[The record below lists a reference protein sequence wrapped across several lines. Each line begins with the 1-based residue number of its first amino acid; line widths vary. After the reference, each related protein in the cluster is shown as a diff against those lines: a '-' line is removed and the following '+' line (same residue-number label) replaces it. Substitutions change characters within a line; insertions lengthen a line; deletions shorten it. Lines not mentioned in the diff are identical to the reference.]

1 MTDSEAQSLAEHIG
15 LDNRFRLAVSLAA
28 FVLAAALRSV
38 NILTDLRPLTG
49 LVIAY
54 NIPYILAW
62 TLLHR
67 ISWLRPII
75 YFLSFLD
82 FAAITAA
89 VKLTG
94 ALNSPFFYLYPIP
107 FLVHAFQFDLAL
119 ISFDGILSLACFGGL
134 IWAQHAGVPVR
145 QIGIALG
152 QLVFLCFII
161 VAALFTAHRFR
172 KKDRSVR
179 RSLRAMQTTVAFLED
194 INILKPGLSAQE
206 LQTQLVNRLNQ
217 ILKPLEVYSRLWI
230 VNNAWKALHGVGE
243 HPALRPGSAHHLPT
257 VACPAFALR
266 RTFRFR
272 QGQTDPCPS
281 EQFNYARHL
290 CLPVANEQE
299 CFGVLFLGSFATSP
313 WDAEDLHLFDMLTQ
327 AIALTLHRRGLFET
341 LQEKVG
347 ELNFSFE
354 VGATALA
361 TFVGSTQ
368 SIDET
373 TLHILD
379 GVLSILKVDRA
390 SLMLWN
396 PVSQKLQTQWVRG
409 GDFKIQSP
417 IQLALGEG
425 MAGWALKSGE
435 PYWAEYAM
443 TDPHYLPS
451 TQPIQSLLCVPVF
464 TMEGQPLGVINAVTV
479 QTPRAFISREINFL
493 KWFGRQ
499 AALAIENAQ
508 LHHRNRANID
518 QLSDLNKMKSQF
530 LSLVSHDLRGPLTG
544 VRGFCEVLK
553 QQVLGTLTPK
563 QMELMEQLE
572 RQVNLQERMVD
583 DLLDFARM
591 EKGQLSIQPVKTDLG
606 ALLRDEVEKSL
617 PEALDRKISLHL
629 SLSNLK
635 SMPPILID
643 DDRIRQVVWNLL
655 HNALKF
661 TPEQGRIVL
670 RAGWYSDETV
680 TVAVEDTGVGL
691 SPDTQERVFEKFFQI
706 SPGGSKGA
714 QGLGLGLAI
723 CKEIILAHQGSIRAE
738 SPGLGLG
745 TTISFTVPIR
755 KAAESTVETS
765 AAA

>member
-1 MTDSEAQSLAEHIG
+1 MRESDHSVLAERIQ

-28 FVLAAALRSV
+28 FVLAAVLHSV
-38 NILTDLRPLTG
+38 NILNDLRPLAW
-49 LVIAY
+49 LVVGY
-54 NIPYILAW
+54 NIPYILLW
-62 TLLHR
+62 TILPR
-67 ISWLRPII
+67 IPWLRPVI
-75 YFLSFLD
+75 YFQSLLD

-89 VKLTG
+89 LKFTG
-94 ALNSPFFYLYPIP
+94 SLSSPFFYLYPIP

-119 ISFDGILSLACFGGL
+119 IAFDGVLSLVCFGGL
-134 IWAQHAGVPVR
+134 IWAQHVGVPVR

-152 QLVFLCFII
+152 QLIFLCII
-161 VAALFTAHRFR
+161 VAAALMTAHRFR

-179 RSLRAMQTTVAFLED
+179 RSLQAMQTTVAFLED
-194 INILKPGLSAQE
+194 INTLTPGLSTQE
-206 LQTQLVNRLNQ
+206 LQTQLVNRLSQ
-217 ILKPLEVYSRLWI
+217 VLKPLEVSSRLWI
-230 VNNAWKALHGVGE
+230 VNNAWKTLQGVGE
-243 HPALRPGSAHHLPT
+243 HPALRPGSPHHLPM

-272 QGQTDPCPS
+272 QGHTDPCPS
-281 EQFNYARHL
+281 EQFNYAKHL

-299 CFGVLFLGSFATSP
+299 CFGVLFLGSYAKSS
-313 WDAEDLHLFDMLTQ
+313 WDPEDLHLFDMLAQ

-396 PVSQKLQTQWVRG
+396 PMNQKLQTQWVRG

-443 TDPHYLPS
+443 TDPHYLQS
-451 TQPIQSLLCVPVF
+451 AQPIQSLLCVPVF
-464 TMEGQPLGVINAVTV
+464 TMEGHPLGVINAVT
-479 QTPRAFISREINFL
+479 TGFPRAFVSREINFL

-508 LHHRNRANID
+508 LHHRNRVNID
-518 QLSDLNKMKSQF
+518 QLSELNKMKSQF

-544 VRGFCEVLK
+544 VRGFCEILK
-553 QQVLGTLTPK
+553 QQVLGALTPK

-572 RQVNLQERMVD
+572 RQVDLQERMVD

-591 EKGQLSIQPVKTDLG
+591 EKGQLSIQPVQTDLG
-606 ALLRDEVEKSL
+606 ALLREEVEKSL
-617 PEALDRKISLHL
+617 PDALDRKISLHL

-635 SMPPILID
+635 SMPLILID

-670 RAGWYSDETV
+670 RAGWYSDDTV

-691 SPDTQERVFEKFFQI
+691 SPETQERVFEKFFQI

-745 TTISFTVPIR
+745 TIISFTVPIR
-755 KAAESTVETS
+755 KANEIAPQASV
-765 AAA
+765 AA